1 MKATML
7 LFFLAATIM
16 FQASYAATEDTE
28 LDDELRFLRMESY
41 LNVEVDV
48 ASTKA
53 ETTIQS
59 ASTVTVIDRQMIED
73 YNFASIFAAVD
84 TLAGIQV
91 YRTAFKHQVSTV
103 RGVLQDHYANKVLI
117 LINGVASWHSITGE
131 GNLDRLSIHDVERI
145 EVLRGPASV
154 IYGTQAYTGA
164 INIVLRKTATE
175 GGRATVH
182 TGIGNKGAYSVGSN
196 YSYKAKNGV
205 SIFAALN
212 KKEGKTTRYDNHIDE
227 NGVSGVVDD
236 YVDSLNATLQI
247 QYQEHSLLI
256 NAFRNDEGGFEGSGQ
271 SFADGAGKNQDVDG
285 LLIGYKYSHQ
295 WNQNNVSKVQL
306 FYDLNERNF
315 SRSLE
320 DDIRANV
327 LGYRLGGTIRHLFS
341 LSDSLGFEIGGD
353 YEFRKSQEYQ
363 NVYQFSSRID
373 NNNMLNRSM
382 YEYSAYGQVDW
393 KPSSAWKI
401 ILGSRFTE
409 NQLFGNDV
417 SSRVSVAYFIDD
429 KNTIKFIAGQSF
441 RTPSLFELYYI
452 TPMKTVFGNQNLNPE
467 TADSFELAYQHVQ
480 GPFYM
485 QTIAYHAIYHDKI
498 FRIKKDLD
506 GDGDLENVYANGN
519 KFSATGLEFELKYL
533 NPKYANIF
541 LNLDYVHG
549 DDGDKQPG
557 TDHYNFKYVPK
568 FNASVGL
575 NKSFG
580 GFNVSL
586 ISKYIGS
593 REGPKEKID
602 ESVILDL
609 NFAYEHKF
617 NSFSLKQVFSIQNL
631 TDTQVDFP
639 EYVYRQGLNDVP
651 LESSDRA
658 VFYSL
663 IANF

>member
-1 MKATML
+1 MKQPIL
-7 LFFLAATIM
+7 LFFVAIM
-16 FQASYAATEDTE
+16 LFRGTYASIAEDAE

-41 LNVEVDV
+41 LNVEVEV

-73 YNFASIFAAVD
+73 YNFASISAAVD

-117 LINGVASWHSITGE
+117 MINGVASWHSVTGE

-164 INIVLRKTATE
+164 INIVLRKTDTD
-175 GGRATVH
+175 GGTVH

-196 YSYKAKNGV
+196 YRYKSKNGL

-212 KKEGKTTRYDNHIDE
+212 KEEGKTTRYDNHIDE
-227 NGVSGVVDD
+227 KGISGVVED
-236 YVDSLNATLQI
+236 YVDSLNATLQL

-256 NAFRNDEGGFEGSGQ
+256 NAYRNDEGEFEGAGQ
-271 SFADGAGKNQDVDG
+271 SYASGAGKNQDVDG
-285 LLIGYKYSHQ
+285 LLIGYNYAHH
-295 WNQNNVSKVQL
+295 WNDKILSKVEL

-315 SRSLE
+315 SRSLD

-327 LGYRLGGTIRHLFS
+327 LGYRLGGKLRNLFS
-341 LSDSLGFEIGGD
+341 LSESLGIEIGGD
-353 YEFRKSQEYQ
+353 YEFRNSQEYK
-363 NVYQFSSRID
+363 NYRVSSQSLLA
-373 NNNMLNRSM
+373 NNNLFNRSV
-382 YEYSAYGQVDW
+382 YEYSAYAQVDW
-393 KPSSAWKI
+393 KPSPAWKI

-409 NQLFGNDV
+409 NQQFGSNV
-417 SSRVSVAYFIDD
+417 SSRGTLAYFIDD

-441 RTPSLFELYYI
+441 RTPSLFELYFI
-452 TPMKTVFGNQNLNPE
+452 TSGKTVFGNEKLKPE
-467 TADSFELAYQHVQ
+467 TADTFELAYQYVN

-485 QTIAYHAIYHDKI
+485 QTIGYYSVYKYKI
-498 FRIKKDLD
+498 FRIKRDVD
-506 GDGDLENVYANGN
+506 GDGTLDNVYSNGN
-519 KFSATGLEFELKYL
+519 EFSATGLEFELKYL

-549 DDGDKQPG
+549 DDGDRQLG
-557 TDHYNFKYVPK
+557 TNHYNFKYVPK

-575 NKSFG
+575 NKNLG

-586 ISKYIGS
+586 IGKYIGS
-593 REGPKEKID
+593 REGPKTKID
-602 ESVILDL
+602 DSVILDL

-617 NSFSLKQVFSIQNL
+617 KTFSLKQVFSIQNL
-631 TDTQVDFP
+631 TDIQVDFP
-639 EYVYRQGLNDVP
+639 EYVFRQGLNDVP

>member
-1 MKATML
+1 MKKL
-7 LFFLAATIM
+7 NSLFFLVATIM
-16 FQASYAATEDTE
+16 FQGSYASIDDRE
-28 LDDELRFLRMESY
+28 LDDELRFLRMERY

-53 ETTIQS
+53 ETTLHS

-73 YNFASIFAAVD
+73 YNFSSISAAVD
-84 TLAGIQV
+84 TLAGIEV

-164 INIVLRKTATE
+164 INIVLRKTDTE
-175 GGRATVH
+175 GGTVH

-196 YSYKAKNGV
+196 YRYKSENGL

-212 KKEGKTTRYDNHIDE
+212 KVEGKTTRYDNHIDE
-227 NGVSGVVDD
+227 NGVGGVVDD

-247 QYQEHSLLI
+247 QYKEHSLLI
-256 NAFRNDEGGFEGSGQ
+256 NAFRNDEGEFEGAGQ
-271 SFADGAGKNQDVDG
+271 SFASGAGKNQDVDG
-285 LLIGYKYSHQ
+285 LLIGYNYAHH
-295 WNQNNVSKVQL
+295 WNDRILSKVQL

-315 SRSLE
+315 SRSL
-320 DDIRANV
+320 DNDVSANV
-327 LGYRLGGTIRHLFS
+327 LGYRLGGNLRNLFS
-341 LSDSLGFEIGGD
+341 LSESLGIEIGGN

-363 NVYQFSSRID
+363 NYTISTQTVE
-373 NNNMLNRSM
+373 NNNLLNRSM
-382 YEYSAYGQVDW
+382 YEYSAYAQVDW
-393 KPSSAWKI
+393 KPSPAWKI
-401 ILGSRFTE
+401 VLGSRLTE
-409 NQLFGNDV
+409 NQNFGSNV
-417 SSRVSVAYFIDD
+417 SSRGTLAYSINDQ
-429 KNTIKFIAGQSF
+429 NTIKFIAGQSF
-441 RTPSLFELYYI
+441 RTPSLFELYFI
-452 TPMKTVFGNQNLNPE
+452 TSGKTVFGNDKLKPE
-467 TADSFELAYQHVQ
+467 TADSFELAYQHVN

-485 QTIAYHAIYHDKI
+485 QTLVYYSVYKDKI
-498 FRIKKDLD
+498 FRTKRDVD
-506 GDGDLENVYANGN
+506 GDGDLDNVYSNGN
-519 KFSATGLEFELKYL
+519 KFHATGLEFELKYL

-541 LNLDYVHG
+541 VNLDYVYG
-549 DDGDKQPG
+549 NDGDKQPG
-557 TDHYNFKYVPK
+557 NEHYNFEYVPR

-575 NKSFG
+575 HKSWG
-580 GFNVSL
+580 GFNMSL

-602 ESVILDL
+602 YSVILDL

-617 NSFSLKQVFSIQNL
+617 KSFSLKQVFSIQNM

-651 LESSDRA
+651 LDSSDRA

>member
-1 MKATML
+1 MKQPIL
-7 LFFLAATIM
+7 LFLVAILLFRGTY
-16 FQASYAATEDTE
+16 ASIPEDTE

-41 LNVEVDV
+41 LNVEVEV

-53 ETTIQS
+53 ETTLQS

-73 YNFASIFAAVD
+73 YNFASISAAVE
-84 TLAGIQV
+84 TLAGVQV

-131 GNLDRLSIHDVERI
+131 GNLERLSIHDVERI

-164 INIVLRKTATE
+164 INIVLRQTDTE
-175 GGRATVH
+175 GGTFH
-182 TGIGNKGAYSVGSN
+182 TGIGNKGAHSVGSH
-196 YSYKAKNGV
+196 YRYRAKNGF

-212 KKEGKTTRYDNHIDE
+212 KEEGKTTRYDNHIDE
-227 NGVSGVVDD
+227 KGVSGVVDD
-236 YVDSLNATLQI
+236 YVDSLNATLEL
-247 QYQEHSLLI
+247 QYKEHSLLI
-256 NAFRNDEGGFEGSGQ
+256 NAFRNDEGGFEGAGQ
-271 SFADGAGKNQDVDG
+271 SFASGAGKNQDVDG
-285 LLIGYKYSHQ
+285 LLIGYNYAHH
-295 WNQNNVSKVQL
+295 WNKNSLSKLQL

-315 SRSLE
+315 SRSLD

-327 LGYRLGGTIRHLFS
+327 LGYRLGGNLRNLFS
-341 LSDSLGFEIGGD
+341 LSESLGIEIGGD
-353 YEFRKSQEYQ
+353 YEFRNSQEYK
-363 NVYQFSSRID
+363 NYRVSSQSLLA
-373 NNNMLNRSM
+373 NNNLFNRSV
-382 YEYSAYGQVDW
+382 YEYSAYAQVDW
-393 KPSSAWKI
+393 KPSPAWKI

-409 NQLFGNDV
+409 NQLFGSNV
-417 SSRVSVAYFIDD
+417 SSRGTLAYFIDD

-441 RTPSLFELYYI
+441 RTPSLFELYFI
-452 TPMKTVFGNQNLNPE
+452 TSGKTVFGNEKLQPE
-467 TADSFELAYQHVQ
+467 TADTFELAYQHVN

-485 QTIAYHAIYHDKI
+485 QTLAYYSVYKDKI
-498 FRIKKDLD
+498 FRIKTDVD
-506 GDGDLENVYANGN
+506 GDGDLDNVYANGN
-519 KFSATGLEFELKYL
+519 KFRATGLEFELKYL

-549 DDGDKQPG
+549 NDGDRQLG
-557 TDHYNFKYVPK
+557 TNHYNFKYVPK
-568 FNASVGL
+568 FNASIGVHKNL
-575 NKSFG
+575 G

-586 ISKYIGS
+586 IGKYIGS
-593 REGPKEKID
+593 REGPMKKID
-602 ESVILDL
+602 GSVILDL
-609 NFAYEHKF
+609 NFAYQHKF
-617 NSFSLKQVFSIQNL
+617 KYFNLKQVFSIQNL

-639 EYVYRQGLNDVP
+639 EYVFRQGLNDVP